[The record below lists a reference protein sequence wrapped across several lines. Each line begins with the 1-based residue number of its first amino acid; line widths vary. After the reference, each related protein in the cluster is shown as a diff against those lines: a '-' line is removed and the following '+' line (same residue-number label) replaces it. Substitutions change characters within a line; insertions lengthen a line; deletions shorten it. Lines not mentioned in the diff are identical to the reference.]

1 MKLRTSGSSRSIRVS
16 LIAALGAALLVLSA
30 CGSTTDGGSTT
41 SSDQQSTS
49 SDSSSSSESSSES
62 SSSESSEQSSDTSS
76 DTPSS
81 ETESSDTSSADTGAD
96 TTDPKSLL
104 PADLASKGTIIVGS
118 DIEYP
123 PFEAYADDNT
133 TVVGLDRDV
142 ADGLE
147 KQLGVTLEFQ
157 NAAFDSLIPGLVAG
171 RYDMVMSAMTD
182 NEEREKQVDFVDYV
196 KAGGGILLPA
206 DNPKGIKSPDDL
218 CGLNIAVDKGT
229 TEVDDASTQ
238 SDKCV
243 KDGKAALNTTVYPGN
258 NQMILA
264 LQTGRADAAMI
275 DSVSGEQVASQSGG
289 KLVALPAYNQS
300 YFGIVFPK
308 GADQLEK
315 AVQAAL
321 QAMKADGSYQAIYEK
336 YGLGDATVDDF
347 TINGAITQS
356 GGLGN

>member
-1 MKLRTSGSSRSIRVS
+1 MHAPLRRRARRLLLITVGAGCAIALAACASNGAAGSGAQSSGSSSPS
-16 LIAALGAALLVLSA
+16 
-30 CGSTTDGGSTT
+30 
-41 SSDQQSTS
+41 QQSSVT
-49 SDSSSSSESSSES
+49 DSSSSQSSASSSA
-62 SSSESSEQSSDTSS
+62 SDTSG
-76 DTPSS
+76 P
-81 ETESSDTSSADTGAD
+81 TSSSAASSGVAVIDA
-96 TTDPKSLL
+96 KSLL
-104 PADLASKGTIIVGS
+104 PADLASKGVITVGS

-123 PFEAYADDNT
+123 PFEAYAADGK

-147 KQLGVTLEFQ
+147 KQLGVKLEFQ
-157 NAAFDSLIPGLVAG
+157 NAAFDSLIPGLVSG

-206 DNPKGIKSPDDL
+206 DNPHAVKTPDDL

-229 TEVDDASTQ
+229 TEVDDANVQ
-238 SDKCV
+238 SAKCT
-243 KDGKAALNTTVYPGN
+243 KDGKKPLNTTIYPGN

-275 DSVSGEQVASQSGG
+275 DSVSGEQVAHESDG
-289 KLVALPAYNQS
+289 KLIALPAYNES

-308 GADQLEK
+308 GSDQLQK

-321 QAMKADGSYQAIYEK
+321 QAMKADGSYQKIYEK
-336 YGLGDATVDDF
+336 YGLGDATVDEF
-347 TINGAITQS
+347 TINGAITAT
-356 GGLGN
+356 GGLGS

>member
-1 MKLRTSGSSRSIRVS
+1 MYGPVRRSLRRLLM
-16 LIAALGAALLVLSA
+16 LIVGAGCAVALVA
-30 CGSTTDGGSTT
+30 CGSAGSAAGAGG
-41 SSDQQSTS
+41 Q
-49 SDSSSSSESSSES
+49 SSSSSESSQSSSKSPSTDSSTESSPPSDTAASGSET
-62 SSSESSEQSSDTSS
+62 SSSE
-76 DTPSS
+76 
-81 ETESSDTSSADTGAD
+81 AAAA
-96 TTDPKSLL
+96 DPKSLL
-104 PADLASKGTIIVGS
+104 PADLAAKGTIVVGS

-123 PFEAYADDNT
+123 PFEAYAADNK

-147 KQLGVTLEFQ
+147 KELGVKLEFQ
-157 NAAFDSLIPGLVAG
+157 NAAFDSLIPGLVAS

-182 NEEREKQVDFVDYV
+182 NKDREKQVDFVDYV

-206 DNPKGIKSPDDL
+206 DNPKGIKTPDDL

-229 TEVDDASTQ
+229 TEVDDATVQ

-243 KDGKAALNTTVYPGN
+243 KDGKKALNTTVYPGN

-275 DSVSGEQVASQSGG
+275 DSVSGAQVAKESDG
-289 KLVALPAYNQS
+289 KLIALPPYNAS

-321 QAMKADGSYQAIYEK
+321 QAMKADGSYQKIYEK
-336 YGLGDATVDDF
+336 YGLGDATVEEF
-347 TINGAITQS
+347 TINGAITTG
-356 GGLGN
+356 GGLGS

>member
-1 MKLRTSGSSRSIRVS
+1 MYGPVRHSPRRLLM
-16 LIAALGAALLVLSA
+16 LIAGAGCAVALVA
-30 CGSTTDGGSTT
+30 CGSAGSAGGSGG
-41 SSDQQSTS
+41 Q
-49 SDSSSSSESSSES
+49 SSSSSGTSQSSSQS
-62 SSSESSEQSSDTSS
+62 SSTDSSTDSSQQSDTAASGSDTSS
-76 DTPSS
+76 
-81 ETESSDTSSADTGAD
+81 SAVAA
-96 TTDPKSLL
+96 DPKSLL
-104 PADLASKGTIIVGS
+104 PADLAAKGTIVVGS

-123 PFEAYADDNT
+123 PFEAYAADNK

-147 KQLGVTLEFQ
+147 KELGVKLEFQ
-157 NAAFDSLIPGLVAG
+157 NAAFDSLIPGLVSA

-182 NEEREKQVDFVDYV
+182 NKDREKQVDFVDYV

-206 DNPKGIKSPDDL
+206 DNPKGIKTPDDL

-229 TEVDDASTQ
+229 TEVDDATVQ

-243 KDGKAALNTTVYPGN
+243 KDGKKALNTTVYPGN

-275 DSVSGEQVASQSGG
+275 DSVSGAQVAKESDG
-289 KLVALPAYNQS
+289 KLIALPPYNAS

-321 QAMKADGSYQAIYEK
+321 QAMKADGSYQKIYEK
-336 YGLGDATVDDF
+336 YGLGDATVDEF
-347 TINGAITQS
+347 TINGAITTG
-356 GGLGN
+356 GGLGS